1 MEVVQLWA
9 GVSFTAR
16 NGNTEEL
23 LNDAARTGIYLS
35 KIQPL
40 PGGFSGRCAAWRYR
54 RLAALARRNRVRLQV
69 QRRRGLFFCLRPLLR
84 RTGLWVGLALFV
96 PLLLWS
102 RNLVWAVDYGELTA
116 GQQARAAAVL
126 REETGLEPG
135 TVVSQDLLTA
145 GEYAL
150 LKSGEF
156 SWVSLNFF
164 GGRLEVE
171 AAPAKQ
177 VPAIFSGKLQTLH
190 AKTGGLVTEVNLK
203 SGTALVV
210 PGQQVEKDQP
220 LIGTSRTERDG
231 TPIFAP
237 AAGVVMAQFTWDTA
251 CDQPLADQAPLL
263 TGKTHTRLR
272 LSIGR
277 LHCTLPGLDGGL
289 VGPTPNDV
297 EITRH
302 LQLELFGLPLP
313 VAVDETTR
321 YQRRVREVTYSEDGA
336 LAMARFKCLEQLAE
350 AWPDAEIVAQQ
361 ETVGRQAHSLHYAV
375 TYTLLDNI
383 VQD

>member
-35 KIQPL
+35 KIRPL
-40 PGGFSGRCAAWRYR
+40 PGGFSGRCAVWRYR
-54 RLAALARRNRVRLQV
+54 RLSALARKNRVRLRV
-69 QRRRGLFFCLRPLLR
+69 QHRRGLFFHLRPFLH
-84 RTGLWVGLALFV
+84 RTGLWAGLALFV

-102 RNLVWAVDYGELTA
+102 RGLVWSVDYGDLTA
-116 GQQARAAAVL
+116 GQQARIAAVL
-126 REETGLEPG
+126 RKETGLEPG
-135 TVVSQDLLTA
+135 ASVSQDLLTA

-156 SWVSLNFF
+156 SWASLNFF

-171 AAPAKQ
+171 VAEAKQ
-177 VPAIFSGKLQTLH
+177 TPLIFSGKLQTLH
-190 AKTGGLVTEVNLK
+190 AKTGGLVTEVNIK

-210 PGQQVEKDQP
+210 PGQQVTKDQP

-237 AAGVVMAQFTWDTA
+237 AAGVVMAQFEWDTA
-251 CDQPLADQAPLL
+251 YDQPLTDQAPLL
-263 TGKTHTRLR
+263 TGKTHTKLR
-272 LSIGR
+272 LSIGG

-302 LQLELFGLPLP
+302 LQLEFLGLPLP
-313 VAVDETTR
+313 VAVEETTR
-321 YQRRVREVTYSEDGA
+321 YQRRIREVSYSDDAA
-336 LAMARFKCLEQLAE
+336 LSLARFKCLEALAK
-350 AWPDAEIVAQQ
+350 AWPGAQIVAQK
-361 ETVGRQAHSLHYAV
+361 ESVDRQAHSLHYAV

-383 VQD
+383 VQQ